1 MIQYIRR
8 LALCCALLASLSLA
22 ACGGNQPV
30 ADSGMT
36 VMQTGPV
43 VSEPDPEAAIE
54 KIYETVTIDGLSDA
68 SEEDLTDK
76 FFIDTSLLDEFY
88 VRYSSGRFGVADV
101 FILKPSSPDDA
112 PKVREML
119 ESVKLS
125 RIKEF
130 ENYDVY
136 DSYQIAQDAQIF
148 EQGGY
153 IIMLTLADTEGARSI
168 IDQYIPRT

>member
-30 ADSGMT
+30 ADSGMA

-68 SEEDLTDK
+68 SEEDLTDN

-88 VRYSSGRFGVADV
+88 VR
-101 FILKPSSPDDA
+101 
-112 PKVREML
+112 
-119 ESVKLS
+119 
-125 RIKEF
+125 
-130 ENYDVY
+130 
-136 DSYQIAQDAQIF
+136 
-148 EQGGY
+148 
-153 IIMLTLADTEGARSI
+153 
-168 IDQYIPRT
+168 